1 MKRQALETNKG
12 KKGNRPSLPRLEN
25 QKKSKRRNWPGMPRG
40 YQGLGILRACNIDR
54 MRWRK
59 FKRAPRNTRNEG
71 QKCPSQQPNDA
82 ERNQKAWD

>member
-1 MKRQALETNKG
+1 
-12 KKGNRPSLPRLEN
+12 
-25 QKKSKRRNWPGMPRG
+25 MPRG

-71 QKCPSQQPNDA
+71 QNVLLSSPMM
-82 ERNQKAWD
+82 QKGIKKLGTNYL